1 MTLTK
6 TKPFLNGFAVCLL
19 AFVIACVFW
28 GKEIFAS
35 PAGASVRNVVHV
47 LDLVFGLCLILFAGV
62 MLRVAFKREDEKKFG
77 FKAMLLCLALAAF
90 ALYVT
95 FGTFDFIGNVR
106 WLFGLPA

>member
-1 MTLTK
+1 MTK
-6 TKPFLNGFAVCLL
+6 TKLLLNAFGVCLL
-19 AFVIACVFW
+19 AFAIACVFW

-35 PAGASVRNVVHV
+35 PAGATVRNVVRI

-62 MLRVAFKREDEKKFG
+62 MVYFAFKREDEEKFG
-77 FKAMLLCLALAAF
+77 FKAMLLLLALAAF

>member
-1 MTLTK
+1 MSKKKL
-6 TKPFLNGFAVCLL
+6 LWNGFGICLL
-19 AFVIACVFW
+19 AFAIACVFW

-35 PAGASVRNVVHV
+35 PAGPSVRTVVHI
-47 LDLVFGLCLILFAGV
+47 LDLVFGALFILFAGV